1 MNRHKA
7 ESNQEEEILRADKT
21 LLILSNKSK
30 AEWKKRIECFAIHRA
45 ADYACKPQN
54 ISQIINP
61 SKDKGIN

>member
-21 LLILSNKSK
+21 LLILSNKIK

-54 ISQIINP
+54 IS
-61 SKDKGIN
+61 